1 MDGPDEADLG
11 AIRGGRRCCS
21 VSAVLDEPPGVRALR
36 RPGRAGMLLV
46 MSHSD
51 SSVAVMNSAVNCAN
65 RSKDQPRLRRSISYA
80 STEVQVHRMSAAS
93 ATVTPSRR

>member
-1 MDGPDEADLG
+1 MLLLRVGRIRRTAGGCVPLG
-11 AIRGGRRCCS
+11 ARAVRGI
-21 VSAVLDEPPGVRALR
+21 
-36 RPGRAGMLLV
+36 LLV